1 MIKEIV
7 VLGAGK
13 IGRGSVGKFFTE
25 SGWKVAFYGHT
36 PSKMAA
42 LKEQGYYTCRTESGV
57 ETRVEGFEVLD
68 CATDDELVE
77 RLSRINLC
85 AVAAYEP
92 AFPGMATSIGKA
104 VRARS
109 DAGYEEPLNV
119 MLCVNAPSAFDTFD
133 TTIRAMLD
141 EAQTAYYERQVGI
154 CFVMVESLGAN
165 PPAGEN
171 PWLVLTSDEPHLEVD
186 GDPWKGERVDVVH
199 VSYVSRGLALMF
211 RKVFTVN
218 MSHAMWAFMGHAR
231 GQEFM
236 DDGILES
243 RWALWHN
250 DEAFREALFGVSQ
263 AFEFDPDELHRFATE
278 GRALTRRHWGVP
290 NPDGTRNPGDPAP
303 SHDPFSRIGNSPRK
317 KLSRD
322 NRFVWPMLR
331 CLEHGVLPVN
341 IALGAAYG
349 LMFLCDTEG
358 IARPANREEVVALV
372 EEVCGLGAEDFVLR
386 DLIVASYL
394 EIPEAGLAPA
404 RD

>member
-1 MIKEIV
+1 MKKEIV

-13 IGRGSVGKFFTE
+13 IGRGSVGKFFTD

-57 ETRVEGFEVLD
+57 ETRVEGFDILD
-68 CATDDELVE
+68 CTTDDELVE
-77 RLSRINLC
+77 RLCQVNLC

-92 AFPGMATSIGKA
+92 AFPGMAASIAKA
-104 VRARS
+104 IAKRCA
-109 DAGYEEPLNV
+109 AGNEEPLNV
-119 MLCVNAPSAFDTFD
+119 MLCVNDPSAAGTFD
-133 TTIRAMLD
+133 SVIRGALD
-141 EAQTAYYERQVGI
+141 EAGIAYFERNVGI

-186 GDPWKGERVDVVH
+186 GDPWKGERVDVQH
-199 VSYVSRGLALMF
+199 VSYVRNGLALIF

-243 RWALWHN
+243 RWAAWHN
-250 DEAFREALFGVSQ
+250 DAAFQEAIFGVSQ
-263 AFEFDPDELHRFATE
+263 AFEFEPDELHEFATE

-290 NPDGTRNPGDPAP
+290 DPVLGRQPGDPAP
-303 SHDPFSRIGNSPRK
+303 SHDPFARIGNSPRK

-331 CLEHGVLPVN
+331 CMEHGVLPVN

-358 IARPANREEVVALV
+358 LERPKNREEVVALV
-372 EEVCGLGAEDFVLR
+372 EEVCGLGDEDFVLR
-386 DLIVASYL
+386 DLVVSQYL
-394 EIPEAGLAPA
+394 ELPEAGLTPA